1 MPTRIAIAILIFA
14 SSLWTGFQWARHF
27 TFVNPYARL
36 CDLVERKIYL
46 DPKDTAEWT
55 RLCYSRAALV
65 KPSTPKET
73 ILRDSR
79 FLMGRLGVSHLEIYH
94 PKEVARLWRGL
105 NTETGIESEFV
116 DGELVIF
123 QVHENSP
130 ASRAGLRAGDLIL
143 SIQGASPA
151 PALAKSIGGPMRIAR
166 GPEKFEVLV
175 EPAEIKIDER
185 PSYVEIDGK
194 TALIKVPSFR
204 AEFFDEERWNR
215 FISKVPRTSSLI
227 VDLRGNGGGN
237 FVAGLRFLA
246 PFMCGEQEIG
256 FLIKPR
262 SRKAVEAV
270 LPDDLRDEEQL
281 TVLDAHDL
289 IRLKTKTAPRCLTSR
304 VTVLVDSQT
313 ASTAEMVAQA
323 LRDYLDAR
331 ILGVSSAGQLLVGVW
346 YDFPELGEGWRVSIP
361 EAVYQTRRGKR
372 LEGAG
377 VRVDRELYY
386 ELKEM
391 IKGYDSWILRALT
404 DFRRE
409 PARQDSRR
417 SVSK

>member
-1 MPTRIAIAILIFA
+1 MRILIAIAIFG
-14 SSLWTGFQWARHF
+14 SGLWGGIQWVRHQ

-36 CDLVERKIYL
+36 CELIEQKIYL
-46 DPKDTAEWT
+46 EAKDTVEWNQVC
-55 RLCYSRAALV
+55 RARAALV
-65 KPSTPKET
+65 TPSTSRET

-94 PKEVARLWRGL
+94 PNEVARLWRGV
-105 NTETGIESEFV
+105 NVETGIESEFV

-130 ASRAGLRAGDLIL
+130 ASRAGLQAGDLIL
-143 SIQGASPA
+143 SIQDTSPA
-151 PALAKSIGGPMRIAR
+151 PALARTIGGLMRIAR
-166 GPEKFEVLV
+166 GAEKFEVLV
-175 EPAEIKIDER
+175 EPMEIKIDER
-185 PSYVEIDGK
+185 PSYVEIDPK
-194 TALIKVPSFR
+194 TVLIKVPSFR
-204 AEFFDEERWNR
+204 AEFFNETRWNQ
-215 FISKVPRTSSLI
+215 FIAKVPRTASMI

-262 SRKAVEAV
+262 AKLSREAV
-270 LPDDLRDEEQL
+270 LPNDLRNQEQL

-289 IRLKTKTAPRCLTSR
+289 IRLKTEAAPRCLTAR
-304 VTVLVDSQT
+304 VTVLIDGQT

-331 ILGVSSAGQLLVGVW
+331 VLGVSSAGQLLVGVW
-346 YDFPELGEGWRVSIP
+346 YDFPELGEGWRVSVP

-377 VRVDRELYY
+377 VRVDRNLYY

-391 IKGYDSWILRALT
+391 VVGQDSWILRALT

-409 PARQDSRR
+409 PAMQDSRR